1 MRRRQLRVTSG
12 AHSLK
17 ATGAPARRPLGGGL
31 KAGEREPG
39 SSQPAHA
46 ATAAGVLRLQ
56 RRFGNGATTALLAGH
71 VSLPAGVLVVQ
82 RQPKSPPNPVE
93 AAGQALRD
101 FEAWADDEKKRQN
114 VVDQAAVVGLDPKQ
128 AASVQAAATKITSYI
143 PTMRAAAVKADPAL
157 ASLRTAVSHASKA
170 RSLMQS
176 KDSTD
181 HRLAGPERNQS
192 REALV
197 KAIGHIS
204 SITSGVDVKGLVK
217 NLRAIET
224 HLVND
229 GSLAEVVKH
238 LNQTIDA
245 LGKVR
250 TEADTRAVAAQRVDV
265 LLRGFL
271 ALNNPAFA
279 GAPTAA
285 ELATVR
291 PLLGGGLQDEFAA
304 VFGNSVDYQFFVDF
318 ASSWGQ
324 QIDARSQMA
333 KVTGRPAPV
342 IPGRTDAQTFFDALR
357 GKGNTE
363 AFAAYESFASAFF
376 VHRGIA
382 NVADLNRTV
391 ADLFSSKAT
400 ITGRRGLVCTG
411 FATMGAEALGHAGA
425 TLDAFK
431 VGIHASDDMVRN
443 DELEEQGHAIAQM
456 SRRGTQFCVSNQQIL
471 PVKDAL
477 EGKDAIS
484 WGNAGN
490 RLFVGRGTTMAA
502 AVAQLL
508 ERVAARKRALPRK

>member
-1 MRRRQLRVTSG
+1 M
-12 AHSLK
+12 
-17 ATGAPARRPLGGGL
+17 
-31 KAGEREPG
+31 
-39 SSQPAHA
+39 
-46 ATAAGVLRLQ
+46 
-56 RRFGNGATTALLAGH
+56 
-71 VSLPAGVLVVQ
+71 
-82 RQPKSPPNPVE
+82 
-93 AAGQALRD
+93 
-101 FEAWADDEKKRQN
+101 
-114 VVDQAAVVGLDPKQ
+114 VDQAAVVGLDPKQ
-128 AASVQAAATKITSYI
+128 AASVQAAATKITSFI

-157 ASLRTAVSHASKA
+157 ASLRTAVTHATKA

-176 KDSTD
+176 TDPVD

-192 REALV
+192 RDALV

-217 NLRAIET
+217 NLRAVET

-238 LNQTIDA
+238 LNRTIDA

-279 GAPTAA
+279 AAPTAA

-318 ASSWGQ
+318 AGSWGQ
-324 QIDARSQMA
+324 QIDARKEMA
-333 KVTGRPAPV
+333 TATGRPAPTT
-342 IPGRTDAQTFFDALR
+342 PNRSDAQAYFAALR
-357 GKGNTE
+357 TKGNAE

-382 NVADLNRTV
+382 SVADLNRTV
-391 ADLFSSKAT
+391 ADLFTAKAS

-411 FATMGAEALGHAGA
+411 FATMGAEALERAGA

-431 VGIHASDDMVRN
+431 VGIHASDDMVR
-443 DELEEQGHAIAQM
+443 DDKLEEQGHAIAQM
-456 SRRGTQFCVSNQQIL
+456 TRNGTAFCVSNERIL

-477 EGKDAIS
+477 EGKGAIS
-484 WGNAGN
+484 WGNASN
-490 RLFVGRGTTMAA
+490 RLFVGRGTTW
-502 AVAQLL
+502 
-508 ERVAARKRALPRK
+508 PRR